1 MIRVVLAEDSKTCRA
16 LLTAVLESD
25 HELRIVGHAH
35 DGEEAV
41 ALTERLR
48 PNVVVMDA
56 HMPVMD
62 GFVATRNIMLKC
74 PTPIVIVSATVD
86 TAAVN
91 SSMRALQA
99 GALTLLPKPVS
110 PAVDGFA
117 ELAKQFVS
125 TVRAMADVKV
135 VRRFHPLTVPP
146 TAPPTAAQS
155 PLPLL
160 DHQPSRIRVIGI
172 GASTGGPAALQRVL
186 SDVPGPL
193 PVPILVVQHISLGFV
208 AGLASWLSAVTP
220 FKVKVAEHGE
230 MLLPGCVYLAPDGRH
245 LAVTRGGCVDLSAS
259 APVGGFRPSASVL
272 FSSLSVTYGSAAL
285 GVILT
290 GMGQD
295 GTDGLRDLHRVGA
308 TVIAQDEATSVVFG
322 MPAAAV
328 EAGLVNSVLPLPQI
342 GSRLSLLMRANG
354 AGERSS

>member
-1 MIRVVLAEDSKTCRA
+1 MIRVVLAEDSDTCRA
-16 LLTAVLESD
+16 LLSAVLEREPQL
-25 HELRIVGHAH
+25 HIVGQAS
-35 DGEEAV
+35 DGEAAV

-56 HMPVMD
+56 NMPVMD
-62 GFVATRNIMLKC
+62 GFAATRHIMLRC
-74 PTPIVIVSATVD
+74 PTPIVIVSAVLD

-99 GALTLLPKPVS
+99 GALTLLPKPMS
-110 PAVDGFA
+110 PAADGFDQ
-117 ELAKQFVS
+117 LAAQFAS

-135 VRRFHPLTVPP
+135 VRRFNPHHMSSSPPPVPL
-146 TAPPTAAQS
+146 AAAW
-155 PLPLL
+155 
-160 DHQPSRIRVIGI
+160 DNRTRIRAIGI

-186 SDVPGPL
+186 SDMPAAL
-193 PVPILVVQHISLGFV
+193 PVPVLVVQHIANGFV
-208 AGLASWLSAVTP
+208 EGLASWLEAVTP

-230 MLLPGCVYLAPDGRH
+230 LLQPGCVYLAPDDRH
-245 LAVTRGGCVDLSAS
+245 LAVTRAGCVELLRTA
-259 APVGGFRPSASVL
+259 AVGGFRPSATVL
-272 FSSLSVTYGSAAL
+272 FASLSETYGAGAL

-295 GTDGLRDLHRVGA
+295 GMEGLRELHRAGA

-328 EAGLVNSVLPLPQI
+328 EAGLAHSVLPLPQI
-342 GSRLSLLMRANG
+342 GSRVFLLLRAH
-354 AGERSS
+354 AVGERTS

>member
-1 MIRVVLAEDSKTCRA
+1 MIRVLLAEDSKTCRA

-25 HELRIVGHAH
+25 RELRIVGQAR

-99 GALTLLPKPVS
+99 GALTLLPKPMS
-110 PAVDGFA
+110 PASDGFE
-117 ELAKQFVS
+117 ELAGQFVT

-135 VRRFHPLTVPP
+135 VRRFHALTQPP
-146 TAPPTAAQS
+146 PVHPAASLS
-155 PLPLL
+155 PLPVP
-160 DHQPSRIRVIGI
+160 DHRARIRVIGI

-193 PVPILVVQHISLGFV
+193 PVPILVVQHISHGFV
-208 AGLASWLSAVTP
+208 AGLAAWLSAVTP

-230 MLLPGCVYLAPDGRH
+230 LLLAGCVYLAPDDRH
-245 LAVTRGGCVDLSAS
+245 LAVTRSACVELSA
-259 APVGGFRPSASVL
+259 AAAVGGFRPSATVL
-272 FSSLSVTYGSAAL
+272 FSSLGEIYGSAAL

-295 GTDGLRDLHRVGA
+295 GTEGLRELHRAGA

-328 EAGLVNSVLPLPQI
+328 EAGLVHTILPLPQI
-342 GSRLSLLMRANG
+342 GSRLSLLMRAHG
-354 AGERSS
+354 AGERGS